1 MPSTTYGLGKGWPVL
16 LGDPVPATRPKK
28 DNTMTVE
35 IKLRRKYRE
44 PKSMAGHKAK
54 NYAGNNGTSAGK
66 HTAHPDVIGFRKKGY
81 KVEAKW
87 NPKAN

>member
-1 MPSTTYGLGKGWPVL
+1 VAGTNWGPGTGHPSKKG
-16 LGDPVPATRPKK
+16 
-28 DNTMTVE
+28 NTMTVE

-44 PKSMAGHKAK
+44 PKSMASHKAK

>member
-1 MPSTTYGLGKGWPVL
+1 
-16 LGDPVPATRPKK
+16 
-28 DNTMTVE
+28 MTVE
-35 IKLRRKYRE
+35 IKLRKKYRE

-66 HTAHPDVIGFRKKGY
+66 HTAHPDVIGFRRKGY